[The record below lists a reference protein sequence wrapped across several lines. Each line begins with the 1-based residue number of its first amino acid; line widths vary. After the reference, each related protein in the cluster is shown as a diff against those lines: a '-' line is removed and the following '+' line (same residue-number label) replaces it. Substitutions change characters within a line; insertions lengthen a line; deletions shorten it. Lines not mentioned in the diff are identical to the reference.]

1 MGLDDVAVCKFYC
14 SGANCQATVEHYF
27 NRNRNSMPLD
37 SANRQIGFS
46 NVRVLRANGK
56 LLCSF
61 TRMNSMPSLPD
72 YYDSAAKPYFILNA
86 DGVTDNNG
94 ILKRISKMFTYFQ
107 WAIWCD

>member
-1 MGLDDVAVCKFYC
+1 
-14 SGANCQATVEHYF
+14 
-27 NRNRNSMPLD
+27 
-37 SANRQIGFS
+37 
-46 NVRVLRANGK
+46 
-56 LLCSF
+56 
-61 TRMNSMPSLPD
+61 MNSMPSLPD